1 MTATFPTGLVVNII
15 NAEKADELVKL
26 GFHCTIQKMN
36 DDKIVYQFVASP
48 KLMTELSGQFE
59 RTDFFL
65 SKTMFL

>member
-1 MTATFPTGLVVNII
+1 M
-15 NAEKADELVKL
+15 VKL

-36 DDKIVYQFVASP
+36 DDKTVYQFVASP

-59 RTDFFL
+59 KTDFFL

>member
-1 MTATFPTGLVVNII
+1 MTTTSPTGVVVNVI
-15 NAEKADELVKL
+15 NAEKADQLVKL

-36 DDKIVYQFVASP
+36 DKFVYQFVASP

>member
-1 MTATFPTGLVVNII
+1 MTTTSPTGVVVNVI
-15 NAEKADELVKL
+15 NAERADQLVKL
-26 GFHCTIQKMN
+26 GFHCTIQKIN
-36 DDKIVYQFVASP
+36 GDKFVYQFVASP